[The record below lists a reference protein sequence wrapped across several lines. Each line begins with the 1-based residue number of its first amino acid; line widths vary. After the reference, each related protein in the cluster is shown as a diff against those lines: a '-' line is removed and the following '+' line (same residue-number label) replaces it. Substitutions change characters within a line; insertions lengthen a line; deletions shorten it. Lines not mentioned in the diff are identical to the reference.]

1 MVMKKLHEKAQVG
14 NMVLG
19 LLLRDEEERRLS
31 FDFEMLLPED
41 GDDRMDGGE
50 RRNGAVVGVGGA
62 TFGNTGAKKD
72 FKRGTVVCRHWLR
85 ALCMKGDNC
94 EFLHQV
100 NYFTLLYDMSK
111 MPECRWGMECQ
122 VPECPFRHV
131 PDEERVEC
139 AFYKQ
144 GFCSHGSSCRY
155 RHIKLAR
162 EECPETADFA
172 LQSKV
177 ADEEN
182 VKRRKAQPVNEFFK
196 IAICKHWEKMGSCPF
211 NDECHFAHGEKELR
225 PFPKGEQEKAAGGR
239 KHGAEHH
246 GGGGFNGGP
255 EQMQHHG
262 PPGPQLPDDG
272 KAAKYFLVQS
282 ASYLNL
288 AHSVHFNRWAVPE
301 AVLQQIKMASETT
314 DEVFLFFTVGPSKH
328 FQGVAQLVQG
338 AMANLSGS
346 AGVDLSAGIVPYE
359 EGKSEWTGAFG
370 IEWLRIC
377 ECPWERLAQFENK
390 QLAVPECPNGH
401 ELEADMGHALMRLLF
416 NQAQIQ
422 LHYRSVEDEPKLPGG
437 AEELANRRREAAE
450 SLFGAPGGAAPGF
463 GGPGPRWKVS
473 QPGFVFTCTTATI
486 DECFGRM
493 LFGLEKDHEAL
504 AQQHVVPGTPLF
516 LLNLSD
522 QHILGTFEAVS
533 PAIANLMPGAFCHGP
548 QMPSPFPVQAR
559 FAVMLNGP
567 ALPSSDPE
575 IKQIIGDS
583 GLNVGPLSLEMT
595 QQLADVFAERCGA
608 AFSPPN
614 GPGPRMGPGGPEHAF
629 RGKPG
634 PNGPTG
640 SSAGPGANGSSDPN
654 APAFLEKLVV
664 GIENDNDFGVTRRII
679 GPAGSNMKR
688 ISVEAGGNAKIRV
701 RGRGS
706 GSKEG
711 GQEEADEP
719 LMVLVSAESER
730 SFRIACSLTGELLA
744 AIHHDYRMFQ
754 QRGGP
759 PQHFRGG
766 DGGFSGPPQRGP
778 QHFGGGRGR

>member
-1 MVMKKLHEKAQVG
+1 
-14 NMVLG
+14 MVLG

-41 GDDRMDGGE
+41 GDDRMDSGE
-50 RRNGAVVGVGGA
+50 HRNGAVVGVGGA
-62 TFGNTGAKKD
+62 TFGHQAAKKD

-94 EFLHQV
+94 EFLHQ
-100 NYFTLLYDMSK
+100 YDMSK

-172 LQSKV
+172 LQAKV

-211 NDECHFAHGEKELR
+211 GDECHFAHGETELR
-225 PFPKGEQEKAAGGR
+225 PFPKGEKEEKEARAGR
-239 KHGAEHH
+239 P
-246 GGGGFNGGP
+246 GGHQGPAFNGGDRP
-255 EQMQHHG
+255 HQG
-262 PPGPQLPDDG
+262 PPPGPQLPDDG
-272 KAAKYFLVQS
+272 KMAKYFLLQS

-288 AHSVHFNRWAVPE
+288 AHSVHHERWAVPP
-301 AVLQQIKMASETT
+301 AVLQQIKMASETS
-314 DEVFLFFTVGPSKH
+314 DEVFLFFAVGPSKH
-328 FQGVAQLVQG
+328 YQGVARLVNG
-338 AMANLSGS
+338 AMSSADAS
-346 AGVDLSAGIVPYE
+346 AGEDLAAGVVPYKAD
-359 EGKSEWTGAFG
+359 GKAEWAGSFG

-390 QLAVPECPNGH
+390 QLAVSECPNGQ
-401 ELEADMGHALMRLLF
+401 ELDAETGHALVRLLF
-416 NQAQIQ
+416 NQPQIQ
-422 LHYRSVEDEPKLPGG
+422 LHYRSVEDESKLPGG
-437 AEELANRRREAAE
+437 AEELATRRREAAE
-450 SLFGAPGGAAPGF
+450 SLFGAPAGPGF
-463 GGPGPRWKVS
+463 GGPAPRWQPS
-473 QPGFVFTCTTATI
+473 QPGFVFACTTQTI

-493 LFGLEKDHEAL
+493 LFGLAQEHEGL
-504 AQQHVVPGTPLF
+504 AQQHVTPGTPLF
-516 LLNLSD
+516 LLNQSD
-522 QHILGTFEAVS
+522 QHLLGIFEAVS
-533 PAIANLMPGAFCHGP
+533 PAIVNMMPGAFCHGP
-548 QMPSPFPVQAR
+548 NMPSPFPVQTR
-559 FAVMLNGP
+559 FAVMLNAP
-567 ALPSSDPE
+567 ALPTSDPQ
-575 IKQIIGDS
+575 IKRVIGDN
-583 GLNVGPLSLEMT
+583 GVDVGPLSLQAT
-595 QQLADVFAERCGA
+595 QQLADVFAERSGA
-608 AFSPPN
+608 AFPPN
-614 GPGPRMGPGGPEHAF
+614 GPPMGPGGPDHF
-629 RGKPG
+629 RGKPPSG
-634 PNGPTG
+634 PSRSSHDGPK
-640 SSAGPGANGSSDPN
+640 DPN
-654 APAFLEKLVV
+654 EPAFLEKLVV

-711 GQEEADEP
+711 GPEEADEP
-719 LMVLVSAESER
+719 LMILVSAENER
-730 SFRIACSLTGELLA
+730 SFRIACSLTSELLA
-744 AIHHDYRMFQ
+744 AIHRDYQMFQ
-754 QRGGP
+754 QHGP

-766 DGGFSGPPQRGP
+766 GRGPP
-778 QHFGGGRGR
+778 GRGHH